1 MDSGTTGRRENV
13 LHDLAPALGVAVLSA
28 ILGAAALHAPPETGE
43 MGVVFAP
50 WTGQG
55 EAIATIAAAGG
66 RVVDTGRLPNVV
78 IAYAADAGF
87 DDRVRQMGAWFIT
100 AASGLCAPAA

>member
-1 MDSGTTGRRENV
+1 MDSGTTGHRENL
-13 LHDLAPALGVAVLSA
+13 LHEMAPAFGVAVLTA

-66 RVVDTGRLPNVV
+66 RVVDAGRLPNVV
-78 IAYAADAGF
+78 IAYAADAQF
-87 DDRVRQMGAWFIT
+87 DDRVREMGAWFT
-100 AASGLCAPAA
+100 AAASGLCAPAA